1 MSSADAPAPSA
12 VALSIR
18 GLTAGYGAGPPIIRD
33 VDMAVTRGQVV
44 AVVGPNG
51 AGKSTLL
58 KAILGIARMTAGR
71 VELDGRDVT
80 GMRLEKLA
88 RLGIGYVPQVDDVFD
103 GLRVRENLDMGG
115 YLFSRAQRAD
125 RMERALEVFPQLKS
139 RLNRYV
145 ETLSGGERKMT
156 AIARVLM
163 LEPSVL
169 LLDEPTA
176 SLSPELSRTVLEN
189 QVRALG
195 DIGKGVLLVEQKAVA
210 ALEIADWAYMLVRGE
225 VVMSADAREVLAKP
239 DMREIFLGATAPPAP
254 EEEADET
261 TAVDEPAVEG
271 PLVG

>member
-1 MSSADAPAPSA
+1 MSSADTRAAQVP
-12 VALSIR
+12 ALSMR
-18 GLTAGYGAGPPIIRD
+18 GVTAGYGAGPPIVRD
-33 VDMAVTRGQVV
+33 VDMDVSRGQVV

-71 VELDGRDVT
+71 VDLDGTDVT

-115 YLFSRAQRAD
+115 YLFNRAQRAE
-125 RMERALEVFPQLKS
+125 RMERALEVFPQLKP

-163 LEPSVL
+163 LDPSVL

-195 DIGKGVLLVEQKAVA
+195 KIGKGVLLVEQKAVA
-210 ALEIADWAYMLVRGE
+210 ALEISDWAYMLVRGE
-225 VVMSADAREVLAKP
+225 VVMSADAHEVLAKP
-239 DMREIFLGATAPPAP
+239 DMREIFLGATAPPEP
-254 EEEADET
+254 EERDDEQLP
-261 TAVDEPAVEG
+261 VDEPAIEG

>member
-1 MSSADAPAPSA
+1 MSSAEDTARGGGRP
-12 VALSIR
+12 ALSIR
-18 GLTAGYGAGPPIIRD
+18 GMVAGYGGAPIVRGIDMD
-33 VDMAVTRGQVV
+33 VRHGQVV

-58 KAILGIARMTAGR
+58 KAILGVAQVQAGSVR
-71 VELDGRDVT
+71 LEGQDVT
-80 GMRLEKLA
+80 GMPLERLA
-88 RLGIGYVPQVDDVFD
+88 RLGIGYVPQIEDVFE

-115 YLFSRAQRAD
+115 YLVGAAERAR
-125 RMERALEVFPQLKS
+125 RMERVLDVFPALAS

-156 AIARVLM
+156 ALARVLM

-176 SLSPELSRTVLEN
+176 SLSPEMSRVVLEE

-195 DIGKGVLLVEQKAVA
+195 DLGKGILLVEQKAVA
-210 ALEIADWAYMLVRGE
+210 ALGVADWAYMLVRGE

-239 DMREIFLGATAPPAP
+239 DMREIFLGAHAPQ
-254 EEEADET
+254 ER
-261 TAVDEPAVEG
+261 
-271 PLVG
+271 VGGQAQ

>member
-1 MSSADAPAPSA
+1 MSSADTSGTEA

-18 GLTAGYGAGPPIIRD
+18 GVTAGYGTGPPIIRD
-33 VDMAVTRGQVV
+33 VDMDVSHGQVV

-71 VELDGRDVT
+71 VELGGKDVT

-115 YLFSRAQRAD
+115 YLFNRAQRAE
-125 RMERALEVFPQLKS
+125 RMERALEVFPQLKP

-163 LEPSVL
+163 LDPSVL

-176 SLSPELSRTVLEN
+176 GLSPELSRTVLEN

-210 ALEIADWAYMLVRGE
+210 ALEISDWAYMLVHGE
-225 VVMSADAREVLAKP
+225 VVMSADAHEVLAKP
-239 DMREIFLGATAPPAP
+239 DMREIFLGATAPPEP
-254 EEEADET
+254 EEEADEVMP
-261 TAVDEPAVEG
+261 VDEPAAEG